1 MDKAGNPTAQEV
13 NAMEMMPKANRERPN
28 GPASTR
34 RRAIR
39 LSDDDLVERSFP
51 APGKAIPLMLE
62 PAMPGLDLVDWAAA
76 HAELVEGLLL
86 EHRALLFRG
95 FAIAGAAGLR
105 RFTQVTSGGEPLDY
119 RDRSSPRH
127 AVAERVF
134 TSTDYPAAESIAMHH
149 EGTYWLTCPLK
160 IYFFCNL
167 APRQGGETP
176 IADGRR
182 VLSRLDPA
190 LTRRFATGNLL
201 YSRNYNAGFG
211 LPWQTVFQTD
221 DPTEVERYCR
231 DHAITFDWRP
241 GGRLR
246 TRQLRPAFV
255 RHPRTGEVL
264 WFNHAAFF
272 HVSALDP
279 QLRRGL
285 LADFAAEDLPYNTCY
300 ADGGEIAE
308 RDLDAVRV
316 AYREEKVVIPWRQ
329 GDLLMLDNLTIAHG
343 REPFAGPR
351 EILVT
356 MGEPLLRDDIA
367 R

>member
-1 MDKAGNPTAQEV
+1 
-13 NAMEMMPKANRERPN
+13 METIPKTGGEGPS
-28 GPASTR
+28 GPASR
-34 RRAIR
+34 QRRALKI
-39 LSDDDLVERSFP
+39 SDEALVKRSLP

-62 PAMPGLDLVDWAAA
+62 PTLPSVDLVDWAAG
-76 HAELVEGLLL
+76 HAELLASLLL

-95 FAIAGAAGLR
+95 FAIAGAGGLR
-105 RFTQVTSGGEPLDY
+105 RFTEVTSGGEPLDY

-127 AVAERVF
+127 AVADRVF
-134 TSTDYPAAESIAMHH
+134 TSTDYPAGESIAMHH

-160 IYFFCNL
+160 IYFFCNT
-167 APRQGGETP
+167 APPQGGETP

-190 LTRRFATGNLL
+190 LRRRFATGRLL

-211 LPWQTVFQTD
+211 LPWQAVFQTD
-221 DPTEVERYCR
+221 DPAEVERFCR
-231 DHAITFDWRP
+231 DHAIACEWRQ
-241 GGRLR
+241 GGRLH

-255 RHPRTGEVL
+255 RHPRTGEEL

-279 QLRRGL
+279 QLRSGL
-285 LADFAAEDLPYNTCY
+285 LADFAAADLPYNTYY
-300 ADGGEIAE
+300 ADGGEIAAS
-308 RDLDAVRV
+308 DLDAVRD
-316 AYREEKVVIPWRQ
+316 AYRQEKVLFPWQQ

-351 EILVT
+351 EILVA
-356 MGEPLLRDDIA
+356 MGEPFLRDDVA